1 MPAEGGLS
9 GLKRGLT
16 AVAMP
21 FAIPKVYPAPFCLL
35 DEVDAAE
42 ANVVRFR
49 GQLRR
54 LVART
59 QTIVATHDRGT
70 TETIVVT
77 HNRGTSETADTRY
90 GVSMA
95 GKPVPLRPIEVP
107 ADEAARG
114 PRRTNPRP
122 RLGAPGTRTGAAG
135 RITRSKRRE
144 PGAALVERRAWIG
157 G

>member
-1 MPAEGGLS
+1 MAAEGRLG

-16 AVAMP
+16 AVALL

-35 DEVDAAE
+35 DEVDAALDE
-42 ANVVRFR
+42 VNVVRFR
-49 GQLRR
+49 DQQRR
-54 LVART
+54 LAARV

-70 TETIVVT
+70 TETIDAF
-77 HNRGTSETADTRY
+77 S

-114 PRRTNPRP
+114 PRRTNLRP
-122 RLGAPGTRTGAAG
+122 RLGASGTRTGAAG

-144 PGAALVERRAWIG
+144 PGAAPVERRAWIG

>member
-1 MPAEGGLS
+1 MAAGARLG

-16 AVAMP
+16 AVALL

-35 DEVDAAE
+35 DDVDAAPDE

-49 GQLRR
+49 DQPRR
-54 LVART
+54 LAART
-59 QTIVATHDRGT
+59 QTIVATRNRGT
-70 TETIVVT
+70 TETID
-77 HNRGTSETADTRY
+77 AFP
-90 GVSMA
+90 GVSMT

-114 PRRTNPRP
+114 PGRPNLRP

>member
-1 MPAEGGLS
+1 MAAEARLG

-16 AVAMP
+16 AVALL

-70 TETIVVT
+70 TETIDAF
-77 HNRGTSETADTRY
+77 SS
-90 GVSMA
+90 VSMA
-95 GKPVPLRPIEVP
+95 GNTVPLRPIEVP

-114 PRRTNPRP
+114 PRRTNLRP
-122 RLGAPGTRTGAAG
+122 RLSAPGTRTGAAG

-144 PGAALVERRAWIG
+144 PGAAPVERRAWIG